1 MKNNFK
7 LLSIS
12 GATIITI
19 GLIFSDKSWAGILW
33 IIGIALI
40 AISTHTKESLKG
52 FSFTLWIIAAVVLT
66 LQFPGPFI
74 GYGDIK
80 FKILII
86 PLLQLLMFGMGSTM
100 EVSDFQEVLR
110 SPKAVALGV
119 FFHFSIMP
127 LVGWSI
133 TKIFTFP
140 PEISA
145 GIILV
150 ACMPCGLASNV
161 MSYLAKANVA
171 LSLTLTSVATFIA
184 PILTPLLMKNLAGQL
199 IEIDLYAM
207 IWEISKLVLIPIVL
221 GVTYKRLIGDKWPW
235 FQEKL
240 PLISMISIGLIII
253 IITANGRD
261 ALLSV
266 GPLLVLACFI
276 QNIMGFILGYWGGRL
291 TNLPEKDC
299 RTIAIEVGLQNAG
312 LASGLAMAM
321 GKVATVGL
329 PAAIFGPVMN
339 INGSSLANYWKN
351 K

>member
-1 MKNNFK
+1 MCF
-7 LLSIS
+7 
-12 GATIITI
+12 
-19 GLIFSDKSWAGILW
+19 
-33 IIGIALI
+33 
-40 AISTHTKESLKG
+40 
-52 FSFTLWIIAAVVLT
+52 
-66 LQFPGPFI
+66 
-74 GYGDIK
+74 YGDIK

-221 GVTYKRLIGDKWPW
+221 GVFYKRVIGDKWPW

>member
-221 GVTYKRLIGDKWPW
+221 GVFYKRVIGDKWPW

>member
-221 GVTYKRLIGDKWPW
+221 CVFYKRVIGDKWPW

>member
-12 GATIITI
+12 GASIII
-19 GLIFSDKSWAGILW
+19 LGLIFSDSSWAGILW
-33 IIGIALI
+33 IIGVALI
-40 AISTHTKESLKG
+40 ALSTHTKESLKG
-52 FSFTLWIIAAVVLT
+52 FSFTLWIVAAVVLT
-66 LQFPGPFI
+66 LQFPDPFI

-80 FKILII
+80 FKIFII

-221 GVTYKRLIGDKWPW
+221 GVIYKRVIGDKWPW

-291 TNLPEKDC
+291 TKLPEKDC

-312 LASGLAMAM
+312 RASGLAMAM

>member
-12 GATIITI
+12 GATIILI
-19 GLIFSDKSWAGILW
+19 GLIFSDTSWAGILW
-33 IIGIALI
+33 IIGVALI

-66 LQFPGPFI
+66 LQFPTPFI

-221 GVTYKRLIGDKWPW
+221 GVFYKRVIGDKWPW

>member
-12 GATIITI
+12 GASIII
-19 GLIFSDKSWAGILW
+19 LGLIFSDSSWAGILW
-33 IIGIALI
+33 IIGVALI
-40 AISTHTKESLKG
+40 ALSTHTKESLKG

-184 PILTPLLMKNLAGQL
+184 PVLTPLLMKNLAGQL

-207 IWEISKLVLIPIVL
+207 IWEISKLVLIPIIL
-221 GVTYKRLIGDKWPW
+221 GVIYKRVIGDKWPW

-240 PLISMISIGLIII
+240 PLVSMISIGLIII

>member
-1 MKNNFK
+1 MKNKFK

-12 GATIITI
+12 GASIII
-19 GLIFSDKSWAGILW
+19 LGLIFSDTSWAGILW
-33 IIGIALI
+33 IIGVALI

-66 LQFPGPFI
+66 LQFPTPFI

-184 PILTPLLMKNLAGQL
+184 PVLTPLLMKNLAGQL

-221 GVTYKRLIGDKWPW
+221 GVVYKRVIGDKWPW

>member
-7 LLSIS
+7 LLAIS
-12 GATIITI
+12 GASIILL
-19 GLIFSDKSWAGILW
+19 GLFFSNTSWAGILW
-33 IIGIALI
+33 IIGVALI
-40 AISTHTKESLKG
+40 ALSTHAKESLKG

-66 LQFPGPFI
+66 LQFPDPFV
-74 GYGDIK
+74 GYGEVK

-184 PILTPLLMKNLAGQL
+184 PILTPLLMKNLAGQF

-221 GVTYKRLIGDKWPW
+221 GVIYKRVIGDKWPW

-291 TNLPEKDC
+291 TRLPEKDC

>member
-33 IIGIALI
+33 IIGVALI

-66 LQFPGPFI
+66 LQFPTPFI

-221 GVTYKRLIGDKWPW
+221 GVFYKRVIGDKWPW

>member
-1 MKNNFK
+1 MKNSFK
-7 LLSIS
+7 ILSIS
-12 GATIITI
+12 GISIILL
-19 GLIFSDKSWAGILW
+19 GLMFSDSSWASLLW
-33 IIGIALI
+33 ILGIALI
-40 AISTHTKESLKG
+40 ALSTHLKESLRG
-52 FSFTLWIIAAVVLT
+52 FSFALWIVAAVVLT
-66 LQFPGPFI
+66 LQFPAPFI

-127 LVGWSI
+127 LVGWTI

-145 GIILV
+145 GVILV

-199 IEIDLYAM
+199 IEIDLYSM

-261 ALLSV
+261 ALLTV

-291 TNLPEKDC
+291 SQLPEKDC

>member
-7 LLSIS
+7 LLAIS
-12 GATIITI
+12 GASIILL
-19 GLIFSDKSWAGILW
+19 GLLFSNTSWAGILW
-33 IIGIALI
+33 IIGVALI
-40 AISTHTKESLKG
+40 ALSTHAKESLKG

-66 LQFPGPFI
+66 LQFPDPFV
-74 GYGDIK
+74 GYGDVK

-184 PILTPLLMKNLAGQL
+184 PILTPLLMKNLAGQF

-221 GVTYKRLIGDKWPW
+221 GVIYKRVIGDKWPW

-291 TNLPEKDC
+291 TRLPEKDC

>member
-12 GATIITI
+12 GASIII
-19 GLIFSDKSWAGILW
+19 LGLIFSDTSWAGILW
-33 IIGIALI
+33 IIGVALI
-40 AISTHTKESLKG
+40 ALSTHTKESLKG
-52 FSFTLWIIAAVVLT
+52 FSFTLWIVAAVVLT
-66 LQFPGPFI
+66 LQFPDPFI

-221 GVTYKRLIGDKWPW
+221 GVIYKRVIGDKWPW

-276 QNIMGFILGYWGGRL
+276 QNIMGFILGYWVGRL
-291 TNLPEKDC
+291 TKLPEKDC